1 MRRCPVILRT
11 VAPLLTLAPHDCGR
25 VPTVVQATGRATHNA
40 VPAGLPRTQY
50 QVECAQCG
58 VTTAPVYSQAIAEA
72 LWRHRTATSLHPLA
86 RPRARSRP
94 PDGALPWSCP
104 SRVCVATSS

>member
-86 RPRARSRP
+86 ELP
-94 PDGALPWSCP
+94 ALRRQAES
-104 SRVCVATSS
+104 ALAAA